1 MIRKQVYIES
11 YQEQLLKKKSKMTGI
26 SEAELVR
33 EALEAHLYGGVAS
46 GLDLSTWEE
55 EKKFIEQLIEQR
67 KTSDRKTN
75 ERHGRTWKRADLY
88 E

>member
-11 YQEQLLKKKSKMTGI
+11 YQDQLLKKKSKSSGI

-33 EALEAHLYGGVAS
+33 EALEAHLYGGVAK
-46 GLDLSTWEE
+46 GLDLSAWDE
-55 EKKFIEQLIEQR
+55 EKKFIEQLIRQR
-67 KTSDRKTN
+67 KDSGRKAN
-75 ERHGRTWKRADLY
+75 ENHERTWKREGLY